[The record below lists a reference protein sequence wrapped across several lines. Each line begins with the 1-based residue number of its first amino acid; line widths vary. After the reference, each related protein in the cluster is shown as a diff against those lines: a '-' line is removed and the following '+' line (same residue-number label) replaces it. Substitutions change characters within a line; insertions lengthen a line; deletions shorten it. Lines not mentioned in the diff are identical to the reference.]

1 MTKEKNATSYK
12 ERRARLVPD
21 LKILAI
27 DSSHDELTQASCVYR
42 NRHVYPYLESKGFEL
57 VRCQDQSARR
67 IHVEQETCQEDL
79 VYITGVGHGTCT
91 TYMGENDDPIF
102 DIGNYRP
109 EESKGKIV
117 HFSACQTA
125 AKLGPDFVNH
135 GCRAYFG
142 YNENFITYMH
152 VSDAFFSCDSEIDR
166 AFADGLT
173 AAKVHDRVIA
183 CYNQKICELKDGGHY
198 RAAAALEHNRD
209 HLCTPSVDQKWGN
222 KEAIL
227 I

>member
-1 MTKEKNATSYK
+1 MV
-12 ERRARLVPD
+12 LD

-27 DSSHDELTQASCVYR
+27 DSSYDEITQASCVYR

-57 VRCQDQSARR
+57 IRCQDELARR
-67 IHVEQETCQEDL
+67 IYVKQEACKEDT
-79 VYITGVGHGTCT
+79 VYMTGAGHGTST
-91 TYMGENDDPIF
+91 TYMGVDDDPIF

-109 EESKGKIV
+109 EESIGKIV
-117 HFSACQTA
+117 HFFACQTA

-142 YNENFITYMH
+142 YNEDFIAYMYI
-152 VSDAFFSCDSEIDR
+152 SDAFFACDSEIDK

-173 AAKVHDRVIA
+173 AGDVHDRVIA
-183 CYNQKICELKDGGHY
+183 FYNQKIYDLKGGGHY

-209 HLCTPSVDQKWGN
+209 HLCTPSVDVKWGS
-222 KEAIL
+222 KEARL
-227 I
+227 V